1 MSLQASGSSF
11 IGDVKVFTTNNRGFN
26 AEEMADMT
34 VEKIIFVG
42 RNSHPAIIEQAKAF
56 KEHIRQALVAA
67 FTEAQQEERKTIC
80 TQLDQQG
87 QSGLADIIRRL

>member
-1 MSLQASGSSF
+1 MSLQASGSS
-11 IGDVKVFTTNNRGFN
+11 IVGNVMVYTTNNRGFN
-26 AEEMADMT
+26 AEEMANMT
-34 VEKIIFVG
+34 VEKIIFIG
-42 RNSHPAIIEQAKAF
+42 QNSHPAIIEQAKAF

-80 TQLDQQG
+80 TQLDLQG

>member
-11 IGDVKVFTTNNRGFN
+11 IGNVAVYTTDHRGFN
-26 AEEMADMT
+26 AEEMANLT
-34 VEKIIFVG
+34 VDKIIFIG
-42 RNSHPAIIEQAKAF
+42 QNSHPAIIEQAKAF
-56 KEHIRQALVAA
+56 REHIRQALVAA

-80 TQLDQQG
+80 AQLDLQG